1 MVNLNIWDWKY
12 RVFFEK
18 ETRVSLEKYINR
30 LTLEEKDVYVKIR
43 DFFLSFYSISLLLD
57 AIERNTK
64 KEREYISYAYENKHK
79 IIYTPRIIIDTIKER
94 INSSSFYEKE
104 KLLELLSISQTM
116 NPCFSTNQYYEM
128 LYGYAFHIF
137 RLKYVDKNLILLPIE
152 HGEKIESINIE
163 KDFDGMYN
171 QFKNNTLLQSE
182 FGVSKVKDSF
192 ITEVTN
198 GKGYGEWWDRGLTNS
213 ECDKLILY
221 KNPDSLNVNDLFYTI
236 LHEVYPGHGHFY
248 NIVAH
253 NEKYSFDH
261 GAMSLIE
268 GWATYVEWHSIVS
281 DYVFQIRNNALI
293 FLRESEITNIDERS
307 EKTYQRKIQ
316 QHFSTTNA
324 IQTVIY
330 ETQYRGYLESYY
342 MGALWIE
349 YFINVNKMTP
359 KDFLLFLSDRNVGD
373 LYSIWNR

>member
-57 AIERNTK
+57 AIERDMK
-64 KEREYISYAYENKHK
+64 KETEYIRYAYENKDK
-79 IIYTPRIIIDTIKER
+79 LIYTPRIIIELLKKR
-94 INSSSFYEKE
+94 INSNSFTQKDN
-104 KLLELLSISQTM
+104 LLELLMISQTL
-116 NPCFSTNQYYEM
+116 NPCLTNDHYYEM
-128 LYGYAFHIF
+128 LYGKALQDINN
-137 RLKYVDKNLILLPIE
+137 KYVDKEFMLMAIE
-152 HGEKIESINIE
+152 HGKKIKTENIE

-198 GKGYGEWWDRGLTNS
+198 GKGYAEWWDRGLTNS

-268 GWATYVEWHSIVS
+268 GWATYVEWHSVVS
-281 DYVFQIRNNALI
+281 DYVTQIKNNALI
-293 FLRESEITNIDERS
+293 FLQESKIPNLDIRLDRI
-307 EKTYQRKIQ
+307 YQRKIN
-316 QHFSTTNA
+316 QHFTKANA
-324 IQTVIY
+324 LQTVIY
-330 ETQYRGYLESYY
+330 ESQYRGYLESYY

-349 YFINVNKMTP
+349 YFINVNNMTP
-359 KDFLLFLSDRNVGD
+359 KDFLLFLTDRNVGD